1 MVYSKFGKEFGFE
14 KELIHVTK
22 EDPTVAIQEGI
33 KCNSNYVRNNLLES
47 SPEGY
52 RYIQINKN
60 SQNKNRQNTAV
71 QYNEQ
76 TPGSGTEYY

>member
-1 MVYSKFGKEFGFE
+1 MQKKIVKIENF
-14 KELIHVTK
+14 
-22 EDPTVAIQEGI
+22 
-33 KCNSNYVRNNLLES
+33 
-47 SPEGY
+47 PEILVKVNF
-52 RYIQINKN
+52 RFQFSVSASVFAKN